1 MNNQTHQIVQLPQVM
16 SREQLANYLGICSK
30 SVYHLEKKGVFR
42 PIKLGKRVVY
52 LLDSVL
58 EALDKLEKYEAPEP
72 TTPATNP

>member
-1 MNNQTHQIVQLPQVM
+1 MNKKTQQVVEGRQVM
-16 SREQLANYLGICSK
+16 SRDQLAWYLGICPK

-58 EALDKLEKYEAPEP
+58 EALDKLEKYDAPQP